1 MSHNEDLIAENELAL
16 SVIRTETALRYPMHN
31 LSSADPIT
39 IEITQADPGGGSG
52 FLWEVTYNSKY
63 GQPGRMAYKL
73 DTIIVNRRIDEARG
87 RGQSIPKVLRLGSL
101 REIAQEL
108 GTGDGNT
115 NAIKRALR
123 QNAFAGL
130 TVKGLLYRAADK
142 TEQTFDFSDTRYGV
156 VFTSETLPNGRK
168 ADAVHLVFHDLY
180 LALLNTA
187 MRRPLD
193 YDYLKGLSPTEQRFY
208 EILSYQMVA
217 ALKYKQRAKLRYSEY
232 CVLSTQVR
240 HFDLRRARDQ
250 MRVVHRPHILSGY
263 IQRDPEFQP
272 TTDEQGNPDWFILY
286 KPGGKAVD
294 DQRAFDFS
302 LPPPTKR
309 NEPVLLPTNPASDA
323 PPVPTTTALALPLAD
338 TLPLPRDPVE
348 DLARYFYQQW
358 SKSGTHALLTANDR
372 LLAEELLR
380 SHSLYEAKGIVDLC
394 IGHARTAFPTLNT
407 FSGARSLMGIAIAAY
422 ERKKEDRERAE
433 QRQHA
438 RAYQAA
444 RDSHLNR
451 FLPHFAAY
459 LEATFENFAESRP
472 EQCAD
477 YRKWREA
484 RRRSVCKPPAKPES
498 ILGRKLLEN
507 FDHPEEERKRLA
519 EFFQTSLMDFW
530 DWDAALNPEA
540 LPRL

>member
-1 MSHNEDLIAENELAL
+1 MSYDEDLIAENELAL
-16 SVIRTETALRYPMHN
+16 TVIRTETALRYPMHN
-31 LSSADPIT
+31 LSCADPIT
-39 IEITQADPGGGSG
+39 IEITQADPGGGNS

-130 TVKGLLYRAADK
+130 TVKGLRYRAADR

-193 YDYLKGLSPTEQRFY
+193 YDYLKSLSPTEQRFY

-272 TTDEQGNPDWFILY
+272 TTDKQGNPDWFILY
-286 KPGGKAVD
+286 KPDGKAVD

-302 LPPPTKR
+302 LPPPARRK
-309 NEPVLLPTNPASDA
+309 EPVPPPDHASDA
-323 PPVPTTTALALPLAD
+323 PTVLATTAPILPLID
-338 TLPLPRDPVE
+338 TLPLPAAPIE
-348 DLARYFYQQW
+348 ELARHFYQHW
-358 SKSGTHALLTANDR
+358 SESGSHALLTASDR
-372 LLAEELLR
+372 ILAEELLR
-380 SHSLYEAKGIVDLC
+380 SHSLDEAKGIVDLC
-394 IGHARTAFPTLNT
+394 IGHARTAFPALNT

-422 ERKKEDRERAE
+422 ERKKEDRERVG
-433 QRQHA
+433 QRQQAKAH
-438 RAYQAA
+438 QAA
-444 RDSHLNR
+444 RDSHINR

-459 LEATFENFAESRP
+459 LEASLEGIAESRP
-472 EQCAD
+472 EQCAN
-477 YRKWREA
+477 YREWRED
-484 RRRSVCKPPAKPES
+484 RRRGVCKPPAKPES
-498 ILGRKLLEN
+498 VLGRKLLEN

-519 EFFQTSLMDFW
+519 EFFQAVLMDFW
-530 DWDAALNPEA
+530 EWDAALNPA
-540 LPRL
+540 SLSNP